1 MFKYRLRNSSN
12 TLSQVIKTT
21 ISRIILNNRYT
32 SFRTIPLGLMNLYK
46 TISRIISC
54 LSSLCPSIW
63 WLNCTLRIAK
73 VVLPVCN
80 PIDKHLSNLN
90 ISNRNLFDGINF
102 QRWCMEHF
110 FDCAWCRLKNSKS
123 NHLIKSKRHVDL
135 ALSILRFDLLLHKL
149 LLRVT
154 LMMRHLL
161 YLIYIFRA

>member
-1 MFKYRLRNSSN
+1 
-12 TLSQVIKTT
+12 
-21 ISRIILNNRYT
+21 
-32 SFRTIPLGLMNLYK
+32 
-46 TISRIISC
+46 
-54 LSSLCPSIW
+54 
-63 WLNCTLRIAK
+63 
-73 VVLPVCN
+73 
-80 PIDKHLSNLN
+80 
-90 ISNRNLFDGINF
+90 
-102 QRWCMEHF
+102 MEHF